1 MTTEKEVSTLKLIKG
16 NIQKTEELDKAE
28 DSSKFARRMV
38 HNKDEKT
45 ANEMIRQ
52 QATHEADQIFGD
64 ELTQLRMEAHDLDAQ
79 SASSNVIL
87 ADLEA
92 RLANTCRYIKT
103 AKPTKDDG
111 FKNLL

>member
-1 MTTEKEVSTLKLIKG
+1 MTKKFKAPALQLIKEEA
-16 NIQKTEELDKAE
+16 QKVEEPDKAE
-28 DSSKFARRMV
+28 DSSLFARRMV
-38 HNKDEKT
+38 HNKDEKI